1 MTRACKVFGT
11 LTLCLSAVACANG
24 GMTTVVDGT
33 GGTSTGSGGT
43 SATGG
48 TSASG
53 GTTGS
58 GGTLGQGGGTPTG
71 GSISTGGITS
81 TGGSPASGGAPATGG
96 IVGGAA
102 GRGGA
107 AGEGGVTSSG
117 GSTGKGGSGS
127 GGTTG
132 SGGTGSG
139 GTGTGGVATGGAA
152 TGGASGGAGGAFP
165 FNPVYIVGADI
176 SWTTQHEAEGY
187 KYSDG
192 TTQRPMEQIMAENG
206 FNYIRLRTFV
216 DPSASDGY
224 SPGQQWCSQ
233 ADTVTMAKRVKACGL
248 GLLIDFHM
256 SDTWASLG
264 TNANAAAMPLAW
276 RSLSQTVP
284 STPVSNT
291 THLTN
296 NLYQTAHDYVYGV
309 MQALVA
315 AGAKPDMVQIGN
327 ETNTGMSGIS
337 MSNWA
342 AFSALVNA
350 GIKAVR
356 ETDPKIIVW
365 AQNGRP
371 RPDSAGGSNFDGW
384 VDDYLSGKSPHT
396 PAIDEDAICGSTYG
410 TTNNGADWT
419 TSFSYVVDTYKVPV
433 MSCEYTNS
441 AANTPAG
448 ATINK
453 VMRALPN
460 NLGRGAFIWE
470 PADYPSA
477 GTNVAGTLFN
487 RDTTTKVYTTNS
499 AMTAYPAAVKSYGLP
514 VPAGTCH

>member
-1 MTRACKVFGT
+1 M
-11 LTLCLSAVACANG
+11 
-24 GMTTVVDGT
+24 
-33 GGTSTGSGGT
+33 
-43 SATGG
+43 
-48 TSASG
+48 
-53 GTTGS
+53 
-58 GGTLGQGGGTPTG
+58 
-71 GSISTGGITS
+71 
-81 TGGSPASGGAPATGG
+81 
-96 IVGGAA
+96 
-102 GRGGA
+102 
-107 AGEGGVTSSG
+107 
-117 GSTGKGGSGS
+117 
-127 GGTTG
+127 
-132 SGGTGSG
+132 GSG
-139 GTGTGGVATGGAA
+139 GTGTGGSATGG
-152 TGGASGGAGGAFP
+152 TGAGGATTGSGGSFP
-165 FNPVYIVGADI
+165 FNPAYIVGADI
-176 SWTTQHEAEGY
+176 SWTTQHEAQGY

-224 SPGQQWCSQ
+224 SPGQQWCGQ
-233 ADTVTMAKRVKACGL
+233 ADTVAMAKRVKACGL

-296 NLYQTAHDYVYGV
+296 NIYQTAHDYVYGV

-337 MSNWA
+337 MSNWP

-499 AMTAYPAAVKSYGLP
+499 AMAAYPAAVKSYGLP

>member
-1 MTRACKVFGT
+1 MTRPYEFFGV
-11 LTLCLSAVACANG
+11 LALCASVAGCANSEMTAPDESGAG
-24 GMTTVVDGT
+24 GSVLT
-33 GGTSTGSGGT
+33 GSGGSSGGSTGSGGQSSSGGAIGSGGAVGQGGN

-48 TSASG
+48 ATASGGAIGTG

-58 GGTLGQGGGTPTG
+58 GGAGT
-71 GSISTGGITS
+71 
-81 TGGSPASGGAPATGG
+81 
-96 IVGGAA
+96 
-102 GRGGA
+102 
-107 AGEGGVTSSG
+107 G
-117 GSTGKGGSGS
+117 GSTGSGGLTGAGGATGGKTGMGGSASGGS
-127 GGTTG
+127 PSTGGTTG
-132 SGGTGSG
+132 SGGA
-139 GTGTGGVATGGAA
+139 GTGGSAGGAG
-152 TGGASGGAGGAFP
+152 TGGAFP
-165 FNPVYIVGADI
+165 FNPSYVLGADI
-176 SWTTQHEAEGY
+176 SWATQHESQGY
-187 KYSDG
+187 TYSDG
-192 TTQRPMEQIMAENG
+192 TNKKPMEQIMAENG

-224 SPGQQWCSQ
+224 SPGQNWCGQ
-233 ADTVTMAKRVKACGL
+233 ADTVTMAKRVKGCGM
-248 GLLIDFHM
+248 GLLVDFHM

-264 TNANAAAMPLAW
+264 TNANASAMPLAW

-284 STPVSNT
+284 STPVSNA

-337 MSNWA
+337 MNNWP

-356 ETDPKIIVW
+356 ETDPKIVVW

-396 PAIDEDAICGSTYG
+396 PAIDEDGICGSTYG

-419 TSFSYVVDTYKVPV
+419 ACFSYVISTYNKPV
-433 MSCEYTNS
+433 MSCEYTDKSPDN
-441 AANTPAG
+441 AG
-448 ATINK
+448 GHVINDL
-453 VMRALPN
+453 VMRALPKN
-460 NLGRGAFIWE
+460 MGRGSFIWE
-470 PADYPSA
+470 PADYPSVN
-477 GTNVAGTLFN
+477 GSGTLF
-487 RDTTTKVYTTNS
+487 TLSGKVYTANAT
-499 AMTAYPAAVKSYGLP
+499 MGDYPKLAKSYGLP
-514 VPAGTCH
+514 VPFGTCH